1 MRIKSRANPIR
12 LLTFLTLLLTLSI
25 STLFATGDYNGTGED
40 VGGGSGLG
48 NVVIDHNW
56 SNPPKGY
63 RFYAAKENG
72 TIVSDVIDLWF
83 GDGTAKYVLNETIG
97 ESGKSPKDRWNTYW
111 NTARAV
117 SLESSVWSG
126 MTCEELLNPNGDNQ
140 IPEPFQGFSQGGTAL
155 ESWIYATPDGAE
167 GCNGL
172 VLIDELFGGGILEE
186 YINGEEEMYI
196 IIESLTMFDILDM
209 RTNEVIGTYAGSVYG
224 WGYWQTALAPPQTHG
239 NSYLRRGT
247 NGVFAISLMLEETW
261 EGTNRFN
268 NMKVPVQR
276 TVGGSAS
283 AGTWIS
289 AEQMIAYGYGTH
301 EYRFSSLMTQMTH
314 TWDYPLGNTPGP
326 APKVEEDLED
336 KVGIVKVYCTKDPET
351 NTVISWDGSYFR
363 DNNPRTIVVEDEEDY
378 KVEEWYTSKV
388 RGTSAPGTWP
398 ATKGVYPGSVQ
409 GPSGGPGTVIL
420 DPDKPTFERTLCVL
434 LVKYPEEEELES
446 ELIIEESEIS
456 IYRKLSEVR
465 DFNLSDTKIKW
476 LTVGI
481 TNQYCDYQEYKGSH
495 DCGDP
500 ECTNCPHADYDDC
513 GETTVVTVNTNL
525 RFKVKNEY
533 LSSFAHILA
542 TKGSFKPEVDPKEGR
557 TDTKSGIGPQAK
569 EKEFDYKFVAYR
581 GKNDSGVKDNLTLAN
596 YKIAKEKLSFSNS
609 PVQSLDKSTGNK
621 PVGKRWAQDEQASIE
636 EEVTL
641 KIKLIEDE
649 AGADYKWSGRLKCG
663 HKSEIWKRFQTAE
676 NILAEAPVTIHSYS
690 GRPKTASTI
699 SGIPQSKVKDCYKGN
714 GYVIPND
721 DLTISFYPYIRMT
734 YETIGS
740 NDKHDA
746 NVLSQHKRTL
756 TVSDYAEAGY
766 MNGGQTLVLRS
777 QQWSIHQMAV
787 TPTDERP
794 WAQQNTVLPG
804 GAIYNVSNKAGAGN
818 TIILRTFQYI
828 SDYDS
833 SLLTVMNAA
842 GSKGLANHTRSKAE
856 AEHQKFV
863 ASGLAAINNGY
874 YIEQVINDDPM
885 ATFESLDGTGWNPV
899 NSGDPGLSTEKKY
912 YLYTVTPAGNKVQSS
927 LIQATASGAKPTE
940 YTVWSDT
947 EGTIYL
953 NGKAILSKGQSVKE
967 LKDTEAKY
975 IDTRTKLITNYVG
988 AIERNTG
995 DDFTASWA
1003 TDDGKWYNEAFSLT
1017 VLELETKITVGLQD
1031 TKKRETVLDPKLCPK
1046 NMGKS
1051 DYFSKAISS
1060 AYRLNPTS
1068 IKAEELGKGS
1078 GYVGTFRE
1086 QDINIANI
1094 SGLLRSNVFRIPN
1107 VNVQDL
1113 KD

>member
-1 MRIKSRANPIR
+1 MFILLIT
-12 LLTFLTLLLTLSI
+12 LTFIPTVFADNTTHNPGTDNAETESDDH
-25 STLFATGDYNGTGED
+25 SSNQGSDAGGATGTDAVHPWSAHYLGYRVYVLDKYNNPMTEAKDIWFGKGTAEEVLREVMAYNGSYYR
-40 VGGGSGLG
+40 VPRG
-48 NVVIDHNW
+48 NIASSLV
-56 SNPPKGY
+56 S
-63 RFYAAKENG
+63 RRAAETYA
-72 TIVSDVIDLWF
+72 
-83 GDGTAKYVLNETIG
+83 DGNLPV
-97 ESGKSPKDRWNTYW
+97 P
-111 NTARAV
+111 
-117 SLESSVWSG
+117 WSG
-126 MTCEELLNPNGDNQ
+126 M
-140 IPEPFQGFSQGGTAL
+140 SSTALML
-155 ESWIYATPDGAE
+155 ESWLYAPDEETGVT
-167 GCNGL
+167 NGKQMT
-172 VLIDELFGGGILEE
+172 IELFGSDVWKGWV
-186 YINGEEEMYI
+186 EEEDNEYYLVM
-196 IIESLTMFDILDM
+196 EGLTLFDIYAQD
-209 RTNEVIGTYAGSVYG
+209 NTYTGKVFAGSGFNWGVYCSVYG
-224 WGYWQTALAPPQTHG
+224 WKAGGAE
-239 NSYLRRGT
+239 LRRGT
-247 NGVFAISLMLEETW
+247 NGIFAVSQMMEYDWLNKYENLKTV
-261 EGTNRFN
+261 T
-268 NMKVPVQR
+268 KK
-276 TVGGSAS
+276 TVGKNPNNIND
-283 AGTWIS
+283 WITT
-289 AEQMIAYGYGTH
+289 ELLCQYGYDTTAYTFTKLNG
-301 EYRFSSLMTQMTH
+301 SMTH
-314 TWDYPLGNTPGP
+314 TWDKEGCGNTPGP

-378 KVEEWYTSKV
+378 KVEEWYTSKTK
-388 RGTSAPGTWP
+388 GTSAPGTWP
-398 ATKGVYPGSVQ
+398 ATKSVYPGSVQ
-409 GPSGGPGTVIL
+409 GPSGGPGTVTL

-456 IYRKLSEVR
+456 IYRKLSEVS

-476 LTVGI
+476 FTFGI
-481 TNQYCDYQEYKGSH
+481 TGKTCTEPVDGGEYACPSPDTCTEGPGSH
-495 DCGDP
+495 NHDNPDVPCG
-500 ECTNCPHADYDDC
+500 
-513 GETTVVTVNTNL
+513 NTKIVLDNKNL
-525 RFKVKNEY
+525 KFKVKNAY
-533 LSSFAHILA
+533 LSSYSHILA
-542 TKGSFKPEVDPKEGR
+542 TKGSFKPEVDPKTGVVDEK
-557 TDTKSGIGPQAK
+557 TSGISQQSKYP
-569 EKEFDYKFVAYR
+569 EFDYKFVAYR

-641 KIKLIEDE
+641 KIKLVEDE
-649 AGADYKWSGRLKCG
+649 AGADYKWSGKFSCG
-663 HKSEIWKRFQTAE
+663 HGVPMWKRFEQVE
-676 NILAEAPVTIHSYS
+676 DFIAEAPVTIHSYS

-699 SGIPQSKVKDCYKGN
+699 SGIPQSKVRDCYKGN

-804 GAIYNVSNKAGAGN
+804 GAIYNVSNKATAGN

-828 SDYDS
+828 SDKES

-842 GSKGLANHTRSKAE
+842 GSQGLANHTRSKAE
-856 AEHQKFV
+856 AEHDKFV
-863 ASGLAAINNGY
+863 KSGLDVIKNGY
-874 YIEQVINDDPM
+874 YIEQVINKDPM

-912 YLYTVTPAGNKVQSS
+912 YLYTVTPDGNKVQSS
-927 LIQATASGAKPTE
+927 LIQATASSAKPTE

-947 EGTIYL
+947 AGNIYL
-953 NGKAILSKGQSVKE
+953 NDKLILKKDESVKE
-967 LKDTEAKY
+967 LKDSTAKY

-1003 TDDGKWYNEAFSLT
+1003 TEDGTWYNEAFSLT
-1017 VLELETKITVGLQD
+1017 VLELETKITVGLET

-1078 GYVGTFRE
+1078 GYVGTFRD
-1086 QDINIANI
+1086 QDISIANI